1 MFKPAKC
8 RSLSISSRRP
18 KSVVFYLKDP
28 LLGTMVPLRTLEN
41 DPFKFLSSTVTFE
54 NKPQDHLVVLK
65 DKIMCKLAKL
75 DNTLVRPE
83 EGGRSC
89 KIGLPRGNIEVPARI
104 RTCRGNLTYIRC
116 PEG

>member
-1 MFKPAKC
+1 MPIAVNIFK
-8 RSLSISSRRP
+8 P
-18 KSVVFYLKDP
+18 KSVVFYLTDP
-28 LLGTMVPLRTLEN
+28 LLGTKVPLRTLEN

-65 DKIMCKLAKL
+65 DKITCKLAKL
-75 DNTLVRPE
+75 DNTLVRE
-83 EGGRSC
+83 EVGGRSC

-116 PEG
+116 PEW